1 MVSREVEKTATMTF
15 LSLSL
20 SLPLSSEY
28 FLNIICVLAAPVEL
42 VGEQLLHIELG
53 TYNSKCSMHSLEVLV
68 CTFET
73 MMYLVT

>member
-15 LSLSL
+15 LSL

-53 TYNSKCSMHSLEVLV
+53 TFNSKCSTHSLEVLV
-68 CTFET
+68 P
-73 MMYLVT
+73 LKP